1 MMDEIDDKADKVDA
15 GRKAGLVSI
24 VVPVY
29 NAERFIE
36 ETIFRVQAQT
46 YDSWELLLVD
56 DCSTDRSR
64 ELISRRSAEDR
75 RVRLIAQEHNGGAAR
90 ARNRGIREA
99 GGQYICF
106 LDADDIWMPGKLER
120 ELAFIR
126 YVQGER
132 DPDAGFVFMG
142 YEFADGSGAGLG
154 KVVHVPVRITYQQA
168 LKNTTIFTSTVM
180 IDRDKIQDAD
190 ICMPC
195 VASEDTATWW
205 HLLKRYGAAY
215 GLDENLVRYRRSAD
229 TLSSNKLTAVRRI
242 WNLYRRQERLSV
254 TKSVYCMCFW
264 AFRAVLR
271 RV

>member
-1 MMDEIDDKADKVDA
+1 MDEIDDKADKVDA

-126 YVQGER
+126 
-132 DPDAGFVFMG
+132 
-142 YEFADGSGAGLG
+142 
-154 KVVHVPVRITYQQA
+154 
-168 LKNTTIFTSTVM
+168 
-180 IDRDKIQDAD
+180 
-190 ICMPC
+190 
-195 VASEDTATWW
+195 
-205 HLLKRYGAAY
+205 
-215 GLDENLVRYRRSAD
+215 
-229 TLSSNKLTAVRRI
+229 
-242 WNLYRRQERLSV
+242 
-254 TKSVYCMCFW
+254 
-264 AFRAVLR
+264 
-271 RV
+271 